1 MPANAP
7 GRTTTFHIGPASQ
20 ELTRAALAAVQAPS
34 ILNTQPW
41 RWRITH
47 DAALLYADQR
57 RRLPILDPTGRLL
70 VLSCGTALHHACVT
84 LAADGADFEV
94 EPMPDDGDP
103 DLLAVVRH
111 RGVAEPSARAQRQRR
126 AIRVRRSD
134 RRPFATRP
142 VPQES
147 LDRLC
152 RAAQRTDARL
162 QMTWSRDLADLAV
175 AAGQAT
181 DVLLGDPQYRAE
193 LAAWIRQPGE
203 GHDGVPVDTLA
214 PLGAR
219 PVPIRDFTAVG
230 VGANVVSRVD
240 ICDPEAR
247 YGIVVT
253 DGDGPHDWLTA
264 GVALSAVLLTATA
277 EHLATSPMSDLVENE
292 VARRTLRRML
302 GGVGYPAIG
311 VRIGVPATSTP
322 PPRAPRRPA
331 AEVIEVVADEAGPP
345 QSQPPEGA

>member
-7 GRTTTFHIGPASQ
+7 GRTTTFRIGPAAQ
-20 ELTRAALAAVQAPS
+20 ELTRAALAAVHAPS

-41 RWRITH
+41 HWRITH
-47 DAALLYADQR
+47 DAALLYADPR

-70 VLSCGTALHHACVT
+70 TVSCGTALHHACVT
-84 LAADGADFEV
+84 LAADGTDFEV

-103 DLLAVVRH
+103 DLLAVVRY
-111 RGVAEPSARAQRQRR
+111 RGVTGPSARAQRLRH
-126 AIRVRRSD
+126 AIPVRRSD
-134 RRPFATRP
+134 RRPFAARP
-142 VPQES
+142 VPQEAI
-147 LDRLC
+147 DRLC

-162 QMTWSRDLADLAV
+162 QMTWSHDLADLAV
-175 AAGQAT
+175 AAGQAN
-181 DVLLGDPQYRAE
+181 DALLGDPRYRAE
-193 LAAWIRQPGE
+193 LASWIRRPGE

-214 PLGAR
+214 PQGVR
-219 PVPIRDFTAVG
+219 PVPIRDFTAA
-230 VGANVVSRVD
+230 GAGTNVVTRVD
-240 ICDPEAR
+240 VSDREAR

-277 EHLATSPMSDLVENE
+277 EHLATSPMSDLMENE

-311 VRIGVPATSTP
+311 VRIGMPATTMA

-331 AEVIEVVADEAGPP
+331 AEVIEVVADEADPP
-345 QSQPPEGA
+345 QPPEG